1 MAQQCTVRRA
11 AEIHGVGLHSGAES
25 TVRVLPAPAG
35 HGLVFLRTDLNDAVI
50 PATHEFIRDS
60 TLATTL
66 ARGEA
71 SVSTVEHLL
80 AALRGLGIDNA
91 LLEVDG
97 PEVPILDGSAL
108 PFVVALRAAGTA
120 EQKALRGARTLRRPI
135 TVRDGDRAILA
146 LPARDFRISYAI
158 DFPHP
163 AIGYQAVTLSV
174 DEKVF
179 ATSIAPART
188 FCMMRDVQAMRAS
201 GLARGGSLD
210 NAVVVGD
217 DGVLNGTLRYRDE
230 FVRHKVLD
238 LIGDLALVG
247 APLRAH
253 VVVFKGG
260 HHMHATLLRRIL
272 AGRTLSPADGLPE
285 TRAPQWYER
294 FAHLGEALVSRP
306 EVLTA

>member
-1 MAQQCTVRRA
+1 MAQQRTVRRA
-11 AEIHGVGLHSGAES
+11 ASVQGVGLHSGAES
-25 TVRVLPAPAG
+25 TVRILPAPAG
-35 HGLVFLRTDLNDAVI
+35 HGLAFRRIDLNNAII
-50 PATHEFIRDS
+50 PATHAFIRDS

-91 LLEVDG
+91 LLDVDG
-97 PEVPILDGSAL
+97 PEIPILDGSSL
-108 PFVVALRAAGTA
+108 PFVEAIREAGVI
-120 EQKALRGARTLRRPI
+120 EQKAGRGARTLRRPI
-135 TVRDGDRAILA
+135 SVRDGDRAILA

-163 AIGYQAVTLSV
+163 AIGYQAVTLNV

-217 DGVLNGTLRYRDE
+217 EGILNGTLRYRDE

-247 APLRAH
+247 APLQAH

-272 AGRTLSPADGLPE
+272 AGRSLSPADAVPE

-294 FAHLGEALVSRP
+294 FAHLGDALVRRP

>member
-1 MAQQCTVRRA
+1 MVR
-11 AEIHGVGLHSGAES
+11 I
-25 TVRVLPAPAG
+25 LPAPTG
-35 HGLVFLRTDLNDAVI
+35 HGLVFRRTDLGDATI
-50 PATHEFIRDS
+50 PATHAFIRDS
-60 TLATTL
+60 NLATTL

-97 PEVPILDGSAL
+97 PEIPILDGSSL
-108 PFVVALRAAGTA
+108 PFVEAIRAAGVA
-120 EQKALRGARTLRRPI
+120 EQKATRGARTLRRPI
-135 TVRDGDRAILA
+135 SVRDGDRAILA

-163 AIGYQAVTLSV
+163 AIGYQAVTLNV

-217 DGVLNGTLRYRDE
+217 EGILNGTLRYRDE

-238 LIGDLALVG
+238 LIGDLALMG
-247 APLRAH
+247 APLHAH

-272 AGRTLSPADGLPE
+272 AGRSGTSASRISETLSSAVRKCSPPELDSPA
-285 TRAPQWYER
+285 RAASPPPSCG
-294 FAHLGEALVSRP
+294 GEWLMSRP
-306 EVLTA
+306 G